1 MAKRKPR
8 KNVDPEAVIELTNQ
22 MRTFGN
28 ELVPVEAV
36 YHVKGLAP
44 RTRGPWNKEAEK
56 IAFRDSATGYSCIIR
71 RSPQTGA
78 LEGFVAISPN
88 HPLFNFSNGAVE
100 SVGITAYGGVNYA
113 RACEDGAPE
122 WFSICHVVHHDTST
136 IAGGKSGDSGHP
148 DPLWWIGFS
157 CDQPGDIL
165 PNHPGTVA
173 MSSSPLSL
181 ASPAHQPNQP
191 TSKQDQRGKDG
202 QRDGSDFQD
211 REQDLDTVEAMLAAS
226 DRGHR
231 QQPPQCGD
239 RPN

>member
-100 SVGITAYGGVNYA
+100 SVGVTAYGGVNYA

-122 WFSICHVVHHDTST
+122 WFSVCHVVHHDTST
-136 IAGGKSGDSGHP
+136 IAGGKSGDSAHP

-173 MSSSPLSL
+173 MSS
-181 ASPAHQPNQP
+181 
-191 TSKQDQRGKDG
+191 T
-202 QRDGSDFQD
+202 RDGIDHRVYRD
-211 REQDLDTVEAMLAAS
+211 EAFAYHEVTRLAAQLKAVEDGRDPS
-226 DRGHR
+226 DLRSLDDLLHSAPIR
-231 QQPPQCGD
+231 EE
-239 RPN
+239 RR